1 MTKKEK
7 EEKRCE
13 FAKAAMAAIVQAQ
26 WTTNALKPDESDVW
40 NHEDAIAVWA
50 WSHAQSMVDAMEI
63 PEDNLRAGLG
73 STTYSSFTGNGRGH
87 GK

>member
-26 WTTNALKPDESDVW
+26 WTTNALKTDESAK
-40 NHEDAIAVWA
+40 NHILIGGFNMNPRRV
-50 WSHAQSMVDAMEI
+50 HR
-63 PEDNLRAGLG
+63 P
-73 STTYSSFTGNGRGH
+73 GRC
-87 GK
+87 